1 MNIRIYASGITKKEP
16 MPAGGAWAC
25 TLYSQQKDGSW
36 KRVKTHS
43 AGIKATYKN
52 RMELMAIING
62 LKSIVNPGHNVEIFT
77 ECSYVTTSMNSP
89 EDRKNEDLWK
99 EFTEQMARQGSV
111 KITLTDRKDSKELF
125 ENVKLAIVAAKDAEH
140 FVADEFVEKR
150 MEAAKKWRET
160 KEKQEAKAAA
170 KFEENPFRP
179 KTKEQDSKSIQEE
192 TKPDQAA
199 TKEQIPQE
207 EKPKDVPQEET
218 KQVEKV
224 SKVTLSTKIENI
236 DMKIILVIDGS
247 RFESVESFDTLEEA
261 DQRKKELISVL
272 KAVEVPVE

>member
-16 MPAGGAWAC
+16 MPTSGAWAC
-25 TLYSQQKDGSW
+25 TLYAQQKDGSW
-36 KRVKTHS
+36 KQVKTHS

-77 ECSYVTTSMNSP
+77 ECSYVNTSMNSP

-99 EFTEQMARQGSV
+99 ELMEQMKRQGNV

-125 ENVKLAIVAAKDAEH
+125 ENVKLAIIAAKDAEH
-140 FVADEFVEKR
+140 FVTDEFVEKR
-150 MEAAKKWRET
+150 MESTKKWREA

-170 KFEENPFRP
+170 KYEKNPFRP
-179 KTKEQDSKSIQEE
+179 NDKEQDRSKKDTASKQDVI
-192 TKPDQAA
+192 
-199 TKEQIPQE
+199 KEISPQE
-207 EKPKDVPQEET
+207 ENPKDIPQKET
-218 KQVEKV
+218 KQEEKV